1 MFITK
6 GSYCNGKIKKSIFQI
21 CHGIL
26 TSINLFFTD
35 IHICE
40 FDVSN
45 VTLLSNMTYMC
56 DVNMTSNQAEN
67 DAIID
72 VLCSPPSD
80 RTKWRLGT
88 QVCLYT
94 EIMQI
99 RLHKVPWNDRLSLWL
114 ILSPIFTEFVIW
126 STVALKCGLI
136 LFFSPFF
143 RVRLLSVLRGHN
155 GQ

>member
-1 MFITK
+1 
-6 GSYCNGKIKKSIFQI
+6 
-21 CHGIL
+21 
-26 TSINLFFTD
+26 
-35 IHICE
+35 
-40 FDVSN
+40 
-45 VTLLSNMTYMC
+45 MTYMC

-114 ILSPIFTEFVIW
+114 ILSPMFTEFVIW

-136 LFFSPFF
+136 FFSFFFFFFPPFF
-143 RVRLLSVLRGHN
+143 LEFDFCRFCVVTTANDLRLRRISIPDLIHYIIFLS
-155 GQ
+155 